1 MELESRTRGAC
12 ARPEN
17 GSLNRLS
24 GSPIAD
30 TYYPW
35 FDQYGI
41 PLFPYA

>member
-30 TYYPW
+30 T
-35 FDQYGI
+35 
-41 PLFPYA
+41 